1 MSGVLSFKFAAEELD
16 QEKREVAEQA
26 QPAEVGSLLFQSRE
40 GTRLDY
46 VTNARE
52 HGIKWF
58 PEMGY
63 SVIYAFADTWACICC
78 RCPRFGCS
86 RPINCCGFPIYRLS
100 LTRARWLYYFNL
112 ACFLAHTAMYFLC
125 ITSCNGDR
133 FGVKVNQNCT
143 AEKMEIPIMRIRS
156 NWTGEE
162 AGGYELMFVDNGMP
176 VRFDYLAAWFHG
188 LSALA
193 HAFVLIIGP
202 FDRLAYL
209 YWKNID
215 AAWCWWR

>member
-133 FGVKVNQNCT
+133 FGL
-143 AEKMEIPIMRIRS
+143 R
-156 NWTGEE
+156 
-162 AGGYELMFVDNGMP
+162 
-176 VRFDYLAAWFHG
+176 
-188 LSALA
+188 
-193 HAFVLIIGP
+193 
-202 FDRLAYL
+202 
-209 YWKNID
+209 
-215 AAWCWWR
+215 